1 MAKIKSEIS
10 PVQLQKAGQ
19 QQTMENTSPSEQQTL
34 EQTVPSE
41 NSSIQRIKPRFSSW
55 PSSKPGPRSTQPPMG
70 MHSVNV
76 FRPEQVAEIAYS
88 GQSAGDGLEHSM
100 SDTTAHG
107 SIRIDQTR
115 NAQEVL
121 GKRKVRL

>member
-10 PVQLQKAGQ
+10 PVQLQKTGQ
-19 QQTMENTSPSEQQTL
+19 QHAMENTTPSKQQTL

-41 NSSIQRIKPRFSSW
+41 NSSVQRIKPRYPSW
-55 PSSKPGPRSTQPPMG
+55 PSSKPGPQSTPPPMG

-76 FRPEQVAEIAYS
+76 FRPEQVAEIAYN
-88 GQSAGDGLEHSM
+88 GQTGNGLEHSL

-115 NAQEVL
+115 NAQEAL